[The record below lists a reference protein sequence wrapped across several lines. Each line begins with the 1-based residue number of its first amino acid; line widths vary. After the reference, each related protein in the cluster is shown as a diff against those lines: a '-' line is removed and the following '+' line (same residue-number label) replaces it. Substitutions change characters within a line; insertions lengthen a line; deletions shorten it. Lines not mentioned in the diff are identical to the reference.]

1 MELTIVFQFVIIFNY
16 EVFFFFVEDDE
27 YMFLYS
33 YVFGSD
39 DFVGKIESNKLLVLE
54 LIVS

>member
-1 MELTIVFQFVIIFNY
+1 MELMIVFQFVIIFKY

-39 DFVGKIESNKLLVLE
+39 DFVGKIESNKSLVLE
-54 LIVS
+54 LTVS